1 MSEEENMSNKKKGA
15 KKITA
20 WALSLAMVFGSMS
33 ISPFPLKAEAA
44 DTKTSVEAQTTTT
57 RSERKMKF
65 DDDWKFKLVN
75 KYNINDTSLQAD
87 GVDYDDS
94 SWDTVDLPHD
104 WAIYGTYEN
113 SNGVRAAQGSL
124 AGGIGWYRK
133 SFTLSDDFK
142 DKTVSI
148 QFDGVQMISQ
158 VWVNGHTEDNW
169 KQYLGYNT
177 FTYDISKYLKY
188 DGSENVIAVKV
199 QSSNSSARWYA
210 GAGIYRNVYLI
221 STEKLNV
228 PVNGVQI
235 TTPFEKLE
243 AEGGK
248 YEEIKNATKAGV
260 DIKTDVTND
269 SDTEAAGVSVK
280 STVYNKEGDVIST
293 QTDDI
298 TVAAGKTETISQ
310 SVDVPDPK
318 LWSVDD
324 PNLYWVRTEIM
335 QNGKVV
341 DSTDSRFGI
350 RYIATDPNSGFYLN
364 GVHTKLNG
372 VCEHSDLGSLGM
384 ETYQAAVDR
393 RIRTL
398 KKYGVNAIRTSHN
411 PVSPEFIEACDR
423 LGMLVFEE
431 AFDQWLY
438 SKNSDDYHNYFNKAA
453 DGTTVVFDK
462 AGNDSTSNDTSYI
475 EVKREDLQSNAERD
489 IKAMVDRD
497 KNAPCIFAWST
508 GNEIYDARYKHGENT
523 LDMLTGWIKEI
534 DTTRPVA
541 ACPPTWDSYSA
552 NNYQQEKHLAKAEMS
567 GFNYAT
573 GQYDRAHRN
582 YPNMVIFGSETVS
595 AYYYRGVYFLEG
607 EGTGD
612 RCNEYPTYWTFSSAT
627 ASLEAHRDKTYTAG
641 EFVWTG
647 HDYLGE
653 PTPRSWP
660 SKSSY
665 FGMIDTA
672 GFVKDVVYMYKSMWT
687 DTPTVHLLPQ
697 KWNFKAGQKVPVYI
711 YTNAKSVELFLNGK
725 SLGIKNYD
733 KETASPVYIYW
744 TKGTSGLDY
753 EAGELK
759 AVGYDEPD
767 GKGNVIATD
776 VVNTAGD
783 AAQVELSADRT
794 YIKNDGDD
802 LVFVEATIED
812 NAGIMVPGADN
823 RITFDVE
830 GGEIVSVDNG
840 DPRDH
845 DPYKNTDNRKAF
857 SGKALLIVKADE
869 GSTDDIVI
877 TATAESDNGTLKSN
891 TVTVG
896 SKEELPGDGTDAPQ
910 LLDAS
915 VVMGKGIS
923 ADSVLPKTVKVQYSN
938 GVIDEHQVTGWNLES
953 LNVNQAGTYKVTG
966 TAEGMEGTFE
976 CTVTVKD
983 IKSAT
988 VDNVTTLVNVEPSL
1002 PQFAVIEYA
1011 DGTKGSAPVT
1021 WDEVPAENYAKAGKF
1036 EVSGKI
1042 GPEVT
1047 VKTEVS
1053 VKEIQSI
1060 EEVNASTVIG
1070 TLPVLPAG
1078 VEVTFTDGS
1087 KEIVGTD
1094 WKITA
1099 SDVAAAG
1106 NLKVKSK
1113 ILGSDIE
1120 AVANVDVKYA
1130 VETGDLEYTST
1141 GTVTKDKTV
1150 NGAGLSVRIDQGGK
1164 PTEYATGLSMLGG
1177 SEAVYNVE
1185 GKGYEAFRAYV
1196 SLSFDNGQD
1205 AEGAVSFEVYVDDE
1219 KTPRYSSGVMTH
1231 ATKNLALD
1239 VDIKGAKTVRLV
1251 TKSEDSNVDNSK
1263 NIGNWCDTKFVSSNV
1278 TAEKVNW
1285 EPKALYYAE
1294 IGGQPS
1300 LPETTEVKVDD
1311 THTASFRIDWQT
1323 IDTSKA
1329 AVLNVEGTVSG
1340 IAGLSE
1346 EEKKVT
1352 AKVIV
1357 DFDSVVQDAKLLKQV
1372 GSWKMDEDFAYVET
1386 ADAKAN
1392 INNIENITTKSSMI
1406 YQWSNNM
1413 LIENCHKYGFD
1424 YGVYPGTNSANPEY
1438 LIVRAP
1444 AIKGFVIR
1452 GTASSDSNA
1461 NQNFGFYTS
1470 EDGKKWTAFTGYTK
1484 TTDSSRDGWPSR
1496 LYTATELP
1504 ADTNYIKIT
1513 YPTGSNTWQFN
1524 LNQIQLTGDGTP
1536 AADSV
1541 SVRLNTNGGSLE
1553 DGVSS
1558 KITVPVGTAVG
1569 ELPTPTRRRYNF
1581 KGWFTQA
1588 EGGEKVTASYVPSD
1602 SMTIYA
1608 QWEKVTGAE
1617 DVPVYFVDCGADAFS
1632 EEGQSY
1638 VNDYS
1643 DTLKNTTPDQAY
1655 SEASGWG
1662 FTNPTSEVG
1671 TNGSGDA
1678 YTTIRHFQSG
1688 NNQKTMTYKFA
1699 LDAGTYEVVTGFYD
1713 PWSQWAGDDRH
1724 AKITVADE
1732 AGNELAVHEDHK
1744 ISGSKDNVTLENITL
1759 SEAGN
1764 VTVNLSPTKKVDS
1777 NIDSCDVLVSFIVIV
1792 KKGAEQPDK
1801 PDVPENDTK
1810 TGLKAAI
1817 DLAKALNA
1825 DDYTAASYKVLS
1837 DAIANAEKVYAETEP
1852 SAEEIQ
1858 AQIEALADAVK
1869 NLKSAAADTK
1879 KDLTQQIADKD
1890 AQLSDKDA
1898 ELKAE
1903 QKNVA
1908 DLTTE
1913 LAKAEKDLKDLKDG
1927 SDAEK
1932 AELQKKISSLNE
1944 QLDEANAKVTV
1955 LKAEKERL
1963 EGEKASLQA
1972 ELKKAQEEAAKK
1984 KAEEAEALKKAQE
1997 EEKKAKDELQKLK
2010 DSMTLKTGDTI
2021 TSEGIKYRVTDAAA
2035 KTAEA
2040 YGVEKKNSKSIE
2052 VAATVKIKGTTC
2064 KVTAIADQAFA
2075 GMKKVTKVVI
2085 GKNVTK
2091 IGKKAFSKD
2100 GKLKSI
2106 TVKGKKLKTVGKQA
2120 LKGINK
2126 KAVIRVPKAKKKDYQ
2141 KLFKGKGQKK
2151 GVKVK

>member
-44 DTKTSVEAQTTTT
+44 DAKTSVEAQTTTT

-75 KYNINDTSLQAD
+75 KYNINDTSVQAE
-87 GVDYDDS
+87 GVDYNDS
-94 SWDTVDLPHD
+94 GWDTVDLPHD

-280 STVYNKEGDVIST
+280 STVYNKEGDVISI
-293 QTDDI
+293 QNDDI

-310 SVDVPDPK
+310 SVDVADPK
-318 LWSVDD
+318 LWSVDS
-324 PNLYWVRTEIM
+324 PNLYWVRTEII

-341 DSTDSRFGI
+341 DRTDSRFGI

-431 AFDQWLY
+431 AFDQWMY

-453 DGTTVVFDK
+453 DGKTVVFDK
-462 AGNDSTSNDTSYI
+462 AGNDNTNNDTSYI
-475 EVKREDLQSNAERD
+475 EVKRDDLQSNAERD
-489 IKAMVDRD
+489 IKAMVDCD

-541 ACPPTWDSYSA
+541 ACPPTWDNYWA
-552 NNYQQEKHLAKAEMS
+552 NNAQQEKHLAKAEMS

-573 GQYDRAHRN
+573 GQYDGAHSR

-607 EGTGD
+607 EGSGD

-653 PTPRSWP
+653 PTPQSWP

-672 GFVKDVVYMYKSMWT
+672 GFEKDVAYMYKSMWT

-711 YTNAKSVELFLNGK
+711 YTNAKSVELFLNGR
-725 SLGIKNYD
+725 SLGIRNFD
-733 KETASPVYIYW
+733 KATASPTYIKW
-744 TKGTSGLDY
+744 TSGLSY

-759 AVGYDEPD
+759 AVGYDQED

-783 AAQVELSADRT
+783 AAQVDLLADRS

-812 NAGIMVPGADN
+812 NAGNMVPGADN

-877 TATAESDNGTLKSN
+877 KATAESDNGVISSN
-891 TVTVG
+891 VVKVAA
-896 SKEELPGDGTDAPQ
+896 KETLPGDGSETPEFLNAE
-910 LLDAS
+910 
-915 VVMGKGIS
+915 VTIGKGMD
-923 ADSVLPKTVKVQYSN
+923 AEDALPENVQIQYSN
-938 GVIDEHQVTGWNLES
+938 GVLENLKVTGWNLDG
-953 LNVNQAGTYKVTG
+953 LNVDKAGTYTVTG
-966 TAEGMEGTFE
+966 TADGLTGEFT
-976 CTVTVKD
+976 CTIHVKE
-983 IKSAT
+983 IKKAT
-988 VDNVTTLVNVEPSL
+988 AANVTTLVNVAPSL
-1002 PQFAVIEYA
+1002 PQFATLEYE
-1011 DGTKGSAPVT
+1011 DGTKGAAAVI
-1021 WDEVPAENYAKAGKF
+1021 WDAVPEENYAKAGKF
-1036 EVSGKI
+1036 TVNGKI
-1042 GPEVT
+1042 EENLTVT
-1047 VKTEVS
+1047 AEVS
-1053 VKEIQSI
+1053 VKEIASI
-1060 EEVNASTVIG
+1060 AETNVSTVAG
-1070 TLPVLPAG
+1070 EMPNLPAG

-1087 KEIVGTD
+1087 KEVVGTN
-1094 WKITA
+1094 WNIKS
-1099 SDVAAAG
+1099 SDVEAAG
-1106 NLKVKSK
+1106 ILKVTSK
-1113 ILGSDIE
+1113 ILGSNVE

-1130 VETGDLEYTST
+1130 SLTGDETCTTS
-1141 GTVTKDKTV
+1141 GTVTFDKTV
-1150 NGAGLSVRIDQGGK
+1150 NGADLSVRIDQGGI
-1164 PTEYATGLSMLGG
+1164 PTKYDHGLSMLGG
-1177 SEAVYNVE
+1177 SEAVYDVT
-1185 GKGYEAFRAYV
+1185 GKGYEAFRGYV

-1205 AEGAVSFEVYVDDE
+1205 AEGAVSFEVYADDE
-1219 KTPRYSSGVMTH
+1219 TTPRFTSGVMTK
-1231 ATKNLALD
+1231 ATKNLAVD
-1239 VDIKGAKTVRLV
+1239 VDIKGAKKVRLV
-1251 TKSEDSNVDNSK
+1251 TKSEDSSVDNSK
-1263 NIGNWCDTKFVSSNV
+1263 NIGNWADTKFVSSNV
-1278 TAEKVNW
+1278 TAQEVNW
-1285 EPKALYYAE
+1285 DPKPLYYAE
-1294 IGGQPS
+1294 TDGTIT
-1300 LPETTEVKVDD
+1300 LPQSTEVKVDD
-1311 THTASFRIDWQT
+1311 THTASFQISWPQ
-1323 IDTSKA
+1323 IDTTKA
-1329 AVLNVEGTVSG
+1329 DVLDVEGTVTG
-1340 IAGLSE
+1340 ISGLSE
-1346 EEKKVT
+1346 EQKTVT
-1352 AKVIV
+1352 AKLIVNYDRVIQDPTLVKKIGDWKV
-1357 DFDSVVQDAKLLKQV
+1357 DEVFD
-1372 GSWKMDEDFAYVET
+1372 YVET
-1386 ADAKAN
+1386 EGAKVGMSDIKN
-1392 INNIENITTKSSMI
+1392 LTTKSSVI
-1406 YQWSNNM
+1406 YGWSNGM

-1424 YGVYPGTNSANPEY
+1424 YGVYSESAVSGGDY
-1438 LIVRAP
+1438 LILRAP
-1444 AIKGFVIR
+1444 AVKDFVIR
-1452 GTASSDSNA
+1452 GTAYDSSTA
-1461 NQNFGFYTS
+1461 NKNFTFYTS
-1470 EDGKKWTAFTGYTK
+1470 DDGEEWTEFTGYTK
-1484 TTDSSRDGWPSR
+1484 TTDSSRSGWESR
-1496 LYTATELP
+1496 LYTATDLP
-1504 ADTNYIKIT
+1504 ADTHYMKVVFPAG
-1513 YPTGSNTWQFN
+1513 YSWKYN
-1524 LNQIQLTGDGTP
+1524 LNEVHLNGGGKVTEGKT
-1536 AADSV
+1536 V
-1541 SVRLNTNGGSLE
+1541 VRLDTNGGTLDSG
-1553 DGVSS
+1553 DS
-1558 KITVPVGTAVG
+1558 KLVLDQGKEIGT
-1569 ELPTPTRRRYNF
+1569 LPTASRERYTF
-1581 KGWFTQA
+1581 KGWYTKA
-1588 EGGEKVTASYVPSD
+1588 EGGEKVSETYIPTD
-1602 SMTIYA
+1602 SMTLYA
-1608 QWEKVTGAE
+1608 QWEKVNVASE
-1617 DVPVYFVDCGADAFS
+1617 DVPVYFVDCGADEFS
-1632 EEGQSY
+1632 EAGLAY
-1638 VNDYS
+1638 VDLYK
-1643 DTLKNTTPDQAY
+1643 DTLKNATPDAAY
-1655 SEASGWG
+1655 SETRGWG
-1662 FTNPTSEVG
+1662 YTNSASEVG

-1732 AGNELAVHEDHK
+1732 NGNELAVHADHK
-1744 ISGSKDNVTLENITL
+1744 ISGSKDSVTLEDITL

-1764 VTVNLSPTKKVDS
+1764 VTVNLSPTKKVED

-1792 KKGAEQPDK
+1792 KKAGTDQPDT
-1801 PDVPENDTK
+1801 PDVPDQDK
-1810 TGLKAAI
+1810 KAGLKAAI
-1817 DLAKALNA
+1817 DLAKTLRAE
-1825 DDYTAASYKVLS
+1825 DYTAASYKGLS
-1837 DAIANAEKVYAETEP
+1837 DAIASAEKVYAETEP
-1852 SAEEIQ
+1852 SAKEIQ
-1858 AQIEALADAVK
+1858 AQIDALADAVK

-1890 AQLSDKDA
+1890 AQLNAKDA
-1898 ELKAE
+1898 ELKTA
-1903 QKNVA
+1903 QKNVT
-1908 DLTTE
+1908 DLSAQLT
-1913 LAKAEKDLKDLKDG
+1913 KAEKDLTDLKDG
-1927 SDAEK
+1927 SEAEK
-1932 AELQKKISSLNE
+1932 AELQKQINSIKE

-1963 EGEKASLQA
+1963 SGEKASLQA
-1972 ELKKAQEEAAKK
+1972 ELKKAQEDAAKK

-1997 EEKKAKDELQKLK
+1997 EEQKAKDELQKLK
-2010 DSMTLKTGDTI
+2010 DSMTLKNGDTI
-2021 TSEGIKYRVTDAAA
+2021 TAKGVTYRVTDAAA

-2040 YGVEKKNSKSIE
+2040 YGVVNKNQKSIE

-2075 GMKKVTKVVI
+2075 GMKKATKAVI

-2091 IGKKAFSKD
+2091 IGKKAFNGD
-2100 GKLKSI
+2100 RRLKSI
-2106 TVKGKKLKTVGKQA
+2106 TVKGKALKKVGKSA
-2120 LKGINK
+2120 LKGISK
-2126 KAVIRVPKAKKKDYQ
+2126 KAVIRVPKSKKKAYQ

-2151 GVKVK
+2151 SVKVK